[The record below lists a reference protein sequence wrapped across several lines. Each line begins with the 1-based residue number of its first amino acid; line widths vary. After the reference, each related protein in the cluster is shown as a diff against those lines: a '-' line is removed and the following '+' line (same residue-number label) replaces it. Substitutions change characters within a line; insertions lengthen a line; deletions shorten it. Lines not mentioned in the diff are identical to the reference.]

1 MWKYFTRGQKSAN
14 YNPAAGPACGHL
26 VHSQKV
32 GDLLYNQMFDLSLV
46 ITVVQF
52 GRVSPFQ
59 KDRVEGIRGPCGV

>member
-1 MWKYFTRGQKSAN
+1 MWEYFTRGQKSAN
-14 YNPAAGPACGHL
+14 YNSVAWACVCGHL

-52 GRVSPFQ
+52 GRVR
-59 KDRVEGIRGPCGV
+59 DRV